1 MIVESGIIDCG
12 FVNVAA
18 VERHVAIQ
26 LINASTG
33 AVANA
38 TSGAIATPP
47 GRFNSVGAVA
57 PGGFS
62 GYGFCKFTV
71 LDEGGT
77 KADIRASLLLTPNIG
92 GDETTSVEVSA
103 Q

>member
-1 MIVESGIIDCG
+1 M
-12 FVNVAA
+12 AA

-47 GRFNSVGAVA
+47 GRSRGVGVVA
-57 PGGFS
+57 PLGFNGT
-62 GYGFCKFTV
+62 GYCKFTV

-77 KADIRASLLLTPNIG
+77 KADIRGSLNLTPNTG
-92 GDETTSVEVSA
+92 GDETASVVVSA